1 MKDVTVPV
9 KSEMGRGILRR
20 VTRGGSRLVTRPIV
34 YLMLP
39 ATIAHELCHYVA
51 YRYFG
56 CDVEVRLLNFK
67 PGTPVSFCKC
77 DDDMSALA
85 HGVASLAPF
94 ALLVPVLLTAIP
106 AKYAPVPLNYLF
118 LYLGIT
124 GAISAV
130 PSDRDLLNIWLASH
144 ETDEYY
150 VFTEWGFI
158 ATNVCLALVAGLLWI
173 KTMRV
178 I

>member
-9 KSEMGRGILRR
+9 KSDMGRGILRR
-20 VTRGGSRLVTRPIV
+20 ATRGGSRLVTRPIV

-39 ATIAHELCHYVA
+39 ATIAHELCHYIA

-56 CDVEVRLLNFK
+56 CDVEVRLLNFEH
-67 PGTPVSFCKC
+67 GAPVSFCKC
-77 DDDMSALA
+77 DDDMSVLA
-85 HGVASLAPF
+85 HSVASLAPF

-106 AKYAPVPLNYLF
+106 AKYAPVPLSYLF

-158 ATNVCLALVAGLLWI
+158 ATNVCLALVAVLLWI